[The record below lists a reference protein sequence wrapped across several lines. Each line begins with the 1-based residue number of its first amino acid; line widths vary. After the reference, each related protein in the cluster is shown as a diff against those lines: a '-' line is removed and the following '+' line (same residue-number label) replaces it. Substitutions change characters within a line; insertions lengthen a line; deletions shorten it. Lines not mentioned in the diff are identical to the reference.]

1 MCLRHLS
8 FDSKAAP
15 ATIDKSYLEAEPAH
29 TSKVFL
35 DLALLTA
42 LQEQRSE
49 DRLDGKNN
57 GTQDEFGILKL
68 MCIHR
73 FD

>member
-8 FDSKAAP
+8 FDTNTAP
-15 ATIDKSYLEAEPAH
+15 ALIDKSYSEAEPAH
-29 TSKVFL
+29 TTKVFL

-49 DRLDGKNN
+49 DRLDGENN
-57 GTQDEFGILKL
+57 RTQD
-68 MCIHR
+68 
-73 FD
+73 

>member
-8 FDSKAAP
+8 
-15 ATIDKSYLEAEPAH
+15 ATIEKSYSEAEPAH
-29 TSKVFL
+29 TTKVFL

-57 GTQDEFGILKL
+57 RTQD
-68 MCIHR
+68 
-73 FD
+73 